1 VSRRLVVP
9 SLVLAGAVVA
19 VVGSAQLERA
29 ARRAIGMPA
38 RHPERVSGS
47 DWAARRGHFP
57 RWAAEL
63 AELANPADIIESTW
77 RDT

>member
-9 SLVLAGAVVA
+9 SLALIGAAAA
-19 VVGSAQLERA
+19 VVGAAQLERA

-57 RWAAEL
+57 AWAAEL
-63 AELANPADIIESTW
+63 ADAADIIESTW
-77 RDT
+77 RDL